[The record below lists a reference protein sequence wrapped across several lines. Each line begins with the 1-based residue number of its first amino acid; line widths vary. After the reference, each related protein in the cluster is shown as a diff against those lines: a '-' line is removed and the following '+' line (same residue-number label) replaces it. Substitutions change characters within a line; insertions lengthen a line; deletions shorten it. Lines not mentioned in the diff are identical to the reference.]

1 MTVNRYLLRRMIDNN
16 GGVRKFSE
24 NTGLSR
30 QAIYNTLNGKTPN
43 YYTIRMISEG
53 LQLTDEQLLTV
64 WFNREGTMICPCK
77 GCDKAGCGTFHDQC
91 EPYIQWRSER
101 DRINRLRAEEADNR
115 SLSRDQEMKYRKN
128 LKRGGRK

>member
-43 YYTIRMISEG
+43 YYTIRVISEG
-53 LQLTDEQLLTV
+53 LRLTDEQLLAV
-64 WFNREGTMICPCK
+64 WFNRGE
-77 GCDKAGCGTFHDQC
+77 
-91 EPYIQWRSER
+91 
-101 DRINRLRAEEADNR
+101 L
-115 SLSRDQEMKYRKN
+115 
-128 LKRGGRK
+128 